1 MPGAAVLVV
10 VALGVVATVLLRR
23 HPEPAPEPGPVT
35 CEGVPL
41 APGQDLQ
48 AAIDAAG
55 EGTTFCLE
63 PGVYQGQDVTPKRDD
78 RVIGGEGVVLSGART
93 LGGFQREGDVWVVGG
108 QTQESEPHGECTPE
122 APRCSY
128 NEDLYVD
135 DELLRHVASRDA
147 VGPGRW
153 FFDYDADTIYLG
165 DDPAGRRVET
175 TVTPRAFG
183 GDASGVVLRGFT
195 VEKYANSTQNGAI
208 YPEGAHGW
216 VIDGVTARWNHG
228 AGLGFTRSDHMTI
241 QRSVALENGQ
251 IGMVGDGDD
260 NQILDNEIAGNNTTG
275 VDAGWEAGGAK
286 FGDSNRLTIRGN
298 SSHDNRGPGLWTD
311 HDNRDVL
318 YERNRVVGNAGAG
331 IFHEIS
337 YDAVIRDNVV
347 EGNGLADHP
356 WCYGAG
362 IQISASRNVEVTGN
376 TLKDNAR
383 SIVGI
388 AQPRGGDWQVVGL
401 SVHDNVVDNGAVS
414 DSLSGICRDDPTLDV
429 YARAAGN
436 RFEANR
442 YVGAGNG
449 WTWNDAELSFPEWR
463 SAGNDRTGSYQP

>member
-1 MPGAAVLVV
+1 M
-10 VALGVVATVLLRR
+10 
-23 HPEPAPEPGPVT
+23 
-35 CEGVPL
+35 

-48 AAIDAAG
+48 AAIDAAA
-55 EGTTFCLE
+55 EATTFCLAA
-63 PGVYQGQDVTPKRDD
+63 GVYRGQDLTPKRDD
-78 RVIGGEGVVLSGART
+78 RIVGGEGVVLSGART
-93 LGGFQREGDVWVVGG
+93 LSGFERQGDVWVIGG
-108 QTQESEPHGECTPE
+108 QTQQSEPHGECTPE
-122 APRCSY
+122 APRCSS

-147 VGPGRW
+147 VGPGTW

-175 TVTPRAFG
+175 TVTPRAIG
-183 GDASGVVLRGFT
+183 GDASGVVVRDLT
-195 VEKYANSTQNGAI
+195 VEKYANSTQTGAI
-208 YPEGAHGW
+208 YAEGARGW

-241 QRSVALENGQ
+241 ERSVALENGQ

-260 NQILDNEIAGNNTTG
+260 NQILDNEIAGNNTAG

-298 SSHDNRGPGLWTD
+298 SSHDNGGPGLWTD

-356 WCYGAG
+356 LVLRRRHPDQRLAQRRGHRQHAEGQRPVDRGDRPVARRGLAG
-362 IQISASRNVEVTGN
+362 RRPPR
-376 TLKDNAR
+376 AR
-383 SIVGI
+383 
-388 AQPRGGDWQVVGL
+388 QR
-401 SVHDNVVDNGAVS
+401 
-414 DSLSGICRDDPTLDV
+414 R
-429 YARAAGN
+429 
-436 RFEANR
+436 
-442 YVGAGNG
+442 
-449 WTWNDAELSFPEWR
+449 
-463 SAGNDRTGSYQP
+463 